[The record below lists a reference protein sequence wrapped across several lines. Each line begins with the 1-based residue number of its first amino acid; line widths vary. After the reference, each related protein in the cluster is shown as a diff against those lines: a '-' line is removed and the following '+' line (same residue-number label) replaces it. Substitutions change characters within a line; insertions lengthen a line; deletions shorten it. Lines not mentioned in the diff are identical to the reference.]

1 MRCKACTAEWI
12 EITNSEPTPSLFS
25 RDRREAGVMWHTEL
39 LPIIVIVCGIA
50 FSGVAIASGYIVFV
64 HSTIVS

>member
-1 MRCKACTAEWI
+1 
-12 EITNSEPTPSLFS
+12 
-25 RDRREAGVMWHTEL
+25 MWHTEL

-50 FSGVAIASGYIVFV
+50 FSGVAIASGYIVSV